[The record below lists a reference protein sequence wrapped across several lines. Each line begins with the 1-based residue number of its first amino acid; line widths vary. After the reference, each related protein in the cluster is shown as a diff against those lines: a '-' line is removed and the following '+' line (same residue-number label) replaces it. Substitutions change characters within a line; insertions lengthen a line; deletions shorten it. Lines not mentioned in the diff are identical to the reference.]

1 MGVDF
6 STGHSKQ
13 LNYMMLEYARPIE
26 CLRGIS
32 KQEAKKK
39 KKTYRRGSL
48 PLFRGRSRQ
57 LSIKLVVV
65 AQ

>member
-1 MGVDF
+1 MSVDF

-32 KQEAKKK
+32 KQEAKNKK
-39 KKTYRRGSL
+39 KKKKPTEEDLCLCLGEDQDSC
-48 PLFRGRSRQ
+48 Q
-57 LSIKLVVV
+57 
-65 AQ
+65 